1 MTLPRHGLPP
11 PWSPVEAQVKA
22 IVGLLEEP
30 ARAAGRTLR
39 EAFDAWLTLFACSLA
54 APCSPP
60 QSARELET
68 TYLREADRW
77 DREQLHVF
85 TQAAGTV
92 VGYFGHAID
101 KGQPFEDIL
110 GRLLMSREMNW
121 KGAGQFFT
129 PMHVARMM
137 ARINFPDGP
146 ALEAEFAAKDR
157 ILTIA
162 EPACGGGVMVLAVVN
177 VLREHGYP
185 YASHA
190 WIHATDVD
198 VRCARMTYIQL
209 SLAGAAATVT
219 HGNTLAAESWAEWDT
234 LACGLNRVQARL
246 ARQRQEERGD
256 DE

>member
-1 MTLPRHGLPP
+1 VTAPKRGLPP
-11 PWSPVEAQVKA
+11 PWASRDAQVKA
-22 IVGLLEEP
+22 LVGLLEEP
-30 ARAAGRTLR
+30 ARAAGRALR
-39 EAFDAWLTLFACSLA
+39 EAFDAWLTLFACTLA
-54 APCSPP
+54 AMFAPP
-60 QSARELET
+60 DLGRELEAA
-68 TYLREADRW
+68 YLREADRW

-85 TQAAGTV
+85 TQAAGLV

-219 HGNTLAAESWAEWDT
+219 HGDT
-234 LACGLNRVQARL
+234 LAQESRAAWDTPACVLNRVRARL
-246 ARQRQEERGD
+246 ARQDGLEGR
-256 DE
+256 